1 MDSDATALENAL
13 AVLGQQHG
21 TRLDGPQHQTEA
33 QMRRTLEA
41 QLGLDELTADRMVKK
56 LAQTGRL
63 VYSGSVEAGTEPGT
77 STTGP
82 VISMP
87 LTQTADGGQSLRT
100 TAAPGVLM
108 GLETGVPT
116 DRVSDQPT
124 EADREATPAPITMG
138 EREALEHDRTEGYW
152 RIG

>member
-13 AVLGQQHG
+13 AMLRQAYGAQ
-21 TRLDGPQHQTEA
+21 LAGPQHHTLA
-33 QMRRTLEA
+33 QMRHTLEEQA
-41 QLGLDELTADRMVKK
+41 GLDELMADRVVKK

-63 VYSGSVEAGTEPGT
+63 VYVGSREAGTEPGT

-87 LTQTADGGQSLRT
+87 MTQTADGGEPLRT
-100 TAAPGVLM
+100 TAEPAVLM
-108 GLETGVPT
+108 GLETGVPAAET
-116 DRVSDQPT
+116 SDVARGDT
-124 EADREATPAPITMG
+124 AAPLTVG
-138 EREALEHDRTEGYW
+138 EREVLDNDPTQGYW